1 MSLINDIKIR
11 KILDSRGQETV
22 EVDITT
28 EHGFGTMSAP
38 SGASTGIHEVDA
50 FPKKGIEAGMSLFNQ
65 KIVPAL
71 LGMDARDQIGIDN
84 IMKEID
90 GTPKLSNVGGNLIV
104 ATSVATAKAAA
115 DDIGIPFFMYLGG
128 RFIRK
133 FPYPLGNMVGGGKH
147 AVGGTVFQ
155 EYLVC
160 ATSSSPKRSI
170 FANARVHK
178 AVKKALEAARPN
190 IPLGKGD
197 EGAWIAPMTDEEALK
212 MVSGVCA
219 TVSKEVGFAVRPS
232 LDLAASSFYNKG
244 QYIYKNEK
252 KSPKEQI
259 KFIAELVRKY
269 KLYFVEDPLE
279 EDDFTGFA
287 ELTDLVGKECIIC
300 GDDLFVT
307 NKERLLEGIKV
318 GAGNAILIK
327 VNQIGTLSDTI
338 DTIKTAHEHGYKTIV
353 SHRSGETTDESIA
366 HIAVA
371 FGCHAIKTG
380 AVGGER
386 IAKLNELVRIEE
398 YLGE

>member
-28 EHGFGTMSAP
+28 ENGFGTMSAP

-50 FPKKGIEAGMSLFNQ
+50 FPKKGIDAGISLFNQ
-65 KIVPAL
+65 KVVPAL
-71 LGMDARDQIGIDN
+71 LGMDARDQKGIDD

-90 GTPKLSNVGGNLIV
+90 GTPKLSIVGGNLIV

-128 RFIRK
+128 RFIRN

-147 AVGGTVFQ
+147 AVGGTDFQ

-160 ATSSSPKRSI
+160 ATSGSPKKSI
-170 FANARVHK
+170 FANAKVHK
-178 AVKKALEAARPN
+178 AVKKALEAAKPN

-219 TVSKEVGFAVRPS
+219 TVSKELGFDVRPS
-232 LDLAASSFYNKG
+232 LDVAASSFYEKG
-244 QYIYKNEK
+244 QYVYKKGK

-259 KFIAELVRKY
+259 KFIAELVKKY
-269 KLYFVEDPLE
+269 KLFYVEDPLE

-287 ELTDLVGKECIIC
+287 ELTDLVGKDCIIC

-307 NKERLLEGIKV
+307 NKERLLEGIKQ

-338 DTIKTAHEHGYKTIV
+338 DTIRTAHEHGYKTIV

-371 FGCHAIKTG
+371 FGALGLKTG

>member
-11 KILDSRGQETV
+11 KILDSRGQDTV
-22 EVDITT
+22 EVDIAT
-28 EHGFGTMSAP
+28 ENGFGTMSAP

-50 FPKKGIEAGMSLFNQ
+50 FPKKGIDAGMSLFNQ
-65 KIVPAL
+65 KIIPAL
-71 LGMDARDQIGIDN
+71 IGMDARDQLAIDTA
-84 IMKEID
+84 MKEID

-104 ATSVATAKAAA
+104 AASVAVAKAAA

-128 RFIRK
+128 RFVNS

-160 ATSSSPKRSI
+160 ATSRSPKKSI
-170 FANARVHK
+170 FANAKVHK
-178 AVKKALEAARPN
+178 AVKKALQTAMPN

-212 MVSGVCA
+212 MVSSVCA
-219 TVSKEVGFAVRPS
+219 TVSKEVGFEVRPS
-232 LDLAASSFYNKG
+232 LDLAASSFYEKG
-244 QYIYKNEK
+244 QYVYKKDK
-252 KSPKEQI
+252 KTPKEQI
-259 KFIAELVRKY
+259 KFMAELIKKY
-269 KLYFVEDPLE
+269 KLYYVEDPLE

-287 ELTDLVGKECIIC
+287 ELTDLVGDQCILC
-300 GDDLFVT
+300 GDDIFVT
-307 NKERLLEGIKV
+307 NKERLLEGIKA
-318 GAGNAILIK
+318 GAGNAVLIK
-327 VNQIGTLSDTI
+327 VNQVGTLSDTI

-371 FGCHAIKTG
+371 FGCHALKTG
-380 AVGGER
+380 AVSGER
-386 IAKLNELVRIEE
+386 IAKLNELVRIQE

>member
-1 MSLINDIKIR
+1 MTTIRDVRVR

-22 EVDITT
+22 EVDIIT
-28 EHGFGTMSAP
+28 ENGFGTMGAP

-50 FPKKGIEAGMSLFNQ
+50 FPKKGADESIRIFRE
-65 KIVPAL
+65 KVIPAIIGL
-71 LGMDARDQIGIDN
+71 DARDQIGLDSR
-84 IMKEID
+84 MKELD
-90 GTPKLSNVGGNLIV
+90 GTPKLSNIGGNIIV
-104 ATSVATAKAAA
+104 AASVATAKAAA
-115 DDIGIPFFMYLGG
+115 DSIGIPLFMYLGG
-128 RFIRK
+128 RFVRG

-147 AVGGTVFQ
+147 AVGGTDFQ
-155 EYLVC
+155 EFLVC
-160 ATSSSPKRSI
+160 ACSGSPKKSI
-170 FANARVHK
+170 FANAKVHR
-178 AVKKALEAARPN
+178 AVKKALEAAKPD

-212 MVSGVCA
+212 MVSGVCTA
-219 TVSKEVGFAVRPS
+219 VSKELGFDVKPS
-232 LDLAASSFYNKG
+232 LDLAASSFYSKG
-244 QYIYKNEK
+244 QYVYKKGK
-252 KSPKEQI
+252 KSPKEQV
-259 KFIAELVRKY
+259 KFVAELVKRY
-269 KLYFVEDPLE
+269 RLYFVEDPLE
-279 EDDFTGFA
+279 EDDFAGFA

-307 NKERLLEGIKV
+307 NKERLLEGIKQK
-318 GAGNAILIK
+318 AGNAILIK

-371 FGCHAIKTG
+371 FGAHALKTG

-398 YLGE
+398 FLGL

>member
-1 MSLINDIKIR
+1 MSIIKDIKIR

-22 EVDITT
+22 EVDIVT
-28 EHGFGTMSAP
+28 ENGFGTMSAP

-50 FPKKGIEAGMSLFNQ
+50 FPKKGIDAGMSLFNQ
-65 KIVPAL
+65 KVIPAL
-71 LGMDARDQIGIDN
+71 LGMDARDQLGIDN

-104 ATSVATAKAAA
+104 AASVATAKAAA

-128 RFIRK
+128 RFVK
-133 FPYPLGNMVGGGKH
+133 NFPYPLGNMVGGGKH
-147 AVGGTVFQ
+147 AIGGTVFQ

-160 ATSSSPKRSI
+160 ARNSSPKKSI
-170 FANARVHK
+170 FANAKVHK
-178 AVKKALEAARPN
+178 AVKKALQTAMPN

-212 MVSGVCA
+212 MVSSVCT
-219 TVSKEVGFAVRPS
+219 TVSKEVGFEVSPS
-232 LDLAASSFYNKG
+232 LDLAASSFYEKG
-244 QYIYKNEK
+244 QYVYKKDK
-252 KSPKEQI
+252 KSPKEQV
-259 KFIAELVRKY
+259 KFLAELIKKY
-269 KLYFVEDPLE
+269 KLYYVEDPLE

-287 ELTDLVGKECIIC
+287 ELTDLVGKQCILC
-300 GDDLFVT
+300 GDDIFVT
-307 NKERLLEGIKV
+307 NKERLLEGIKA
-318 GAGNAILIK
+318 GAGNAVLIK
-327 VNQIGTLSDTI
+327 VNQVGTLSDTI
-338 DTIKTAHEHGYKTIV
+338 DTIQTAHAHGYKTIV

-371 FGCHAIKTG
+371 FGCHALKTG
-380 AVGGER
+380 AVSGER